1 MAYTSP
7 GAYSSTH
14 QNVINGIMD
23 KINKRKEF
31 NYDFNADPIYQQYKD
46 QYTALGANAATNAAS
61 NAANLSGGYAN
72 SYATTAATQANQ
84 QYLSQLN
91 DVIPQL
97 YQAAQNQYNQ
107 ETSDLYNQYS
117 MMSDAENRDYT
128 RWQDANSNY
137 QWQKEYDAARD
148 EFNKNYKF
156 SQDQFAYTKQRDQ
169 VADSQ
174 WQKEFDENVRQFG
187 LNYALSAAAASGS
200 GSGGRSSGGRSSGGS
215 SSSIAYTAASYVA
228 SGATA
233 NPLTKSTNATRKTTK
248 SQASAA
254 KSGTYSYKNPAAATT
269 NQLASY
275 FTGAKFAYNN
285 NKSSGLTR
293 YLNNLVKQGK
303 ISSANA
309 ATIKKQVK
317 AGYTKYQAT

>member
-1 MAYTSP
+1 M
-7 GAYSSTH
+7 
-14 QNVINGIMD
+14 
-23 KINKRKEF
+23 
-31 NYDFNADPIYQQYKD
+31 
-46 QYTALGANAATNAAS
+46 
-61 NAANLSGGYAN
+61 
-72 SYATTAATQANQ
+72 
-84 QYLSQLN
+84 
-91 DVIPQL
+91 
-97 YQAAQNQYNQ
+97 
-107 ETSDLYNQYS
+107 
-117 MMSDAENRDYT
+117 
-128 RWQDANSNY
+128 
-137 QWQKEYDAARD
+137 
-148 EFNKNYKF
+148 
-156 SQDQFAYTKQRDQ
+156 
-169 VADSQ
+169 
-174 WQKEFDENVRQFG
+174 RQFG

-215 SSSIAYTAASYVA
+215 SSSIAYTAASNVA

-269 NQLASY
+269 SQLASY

-285 NKSSGLTR
+285 NKSSGLTS

>member
-1 MAYTSP
+1 MSLDEYNTS
-7 GAYSSTH
+7 
-14 QNVINGIMD
+14 
-23 KINKRKEF
+23 
-31 NYDFNADPIYQQYKD
+31 KD
-46 QYTALGANAATNAAS
+46 QW
-61 NAANLSGGYAN
+61 
-72 SYATTAATQANQ
+72 Q
-84 QYLSQLN
+84 Q
-91 DVIPQL
+91 
-97 YQAAQNQYNQ
+97 
-107 ETSDLYNQYS
+107 
-117 MMSDAENRDYT
+117 
-128 RWQDANSNY
+128 
-137 QWQKEYDAARD
+137 
-148 EFNKNYKF
+148 
-156 SQDQFAYTKQRDQ
+156 QFAYTKQRDQ

-215 SSSIAYTAASYVA
+215 SSRIAYTAASNVA

-233 NPLTKSTNATRKTTK
+233 NPLTKSTNATSKTTK

-269 NQLASY
+269 SQLASY

-285 NKSSGLTR
+285 NKSSGLTS